1 MLLRCLQKLTAG
13 DKNEKQQRDSVL
25 TSEDNANGADWHP
38 QCAGF
43 RLKRG
48 P

>member
-25 TSEDNANGADWHP
+25 ASKNNADGADRYP
-38 QCAGF
+38 QCTGF
-43 RLKRG
+43 RLK
-48 P
+48 